1 MKDLITY
8 NLKDYEDM
16 AVNLAKNPEQLK
28 KIKDRLCF
36 ALKNSNTFKTKNYT
50 ENLEKA
56 YIKIYDQ
63 FKKNLPPENV
73 YIK

>member
-36 ALKNSNTFKTKNYT
+36 ALKNSNTFNTKHYT